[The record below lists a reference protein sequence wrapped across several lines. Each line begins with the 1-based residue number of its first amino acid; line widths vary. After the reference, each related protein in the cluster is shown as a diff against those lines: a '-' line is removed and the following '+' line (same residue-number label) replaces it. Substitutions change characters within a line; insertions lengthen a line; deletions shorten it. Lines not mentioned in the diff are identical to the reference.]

1 MEVVII
7 TTMEPKM
14 SFLQS
19 KYGTPTLTWLLAEAA
34 TPAIYQPAT
43 GGVQRTEPATER
55 DVNFQVKLDNDD
67 ATVQLLYEVDVPAA
81 PLVMR
86 LMLMETFDL
95 AGTMFTA
102 EDEAHIG
109 EHVRNSQA
117 IRALNQQ
124 MQTCSKCRTQLSTP
138 NRFSRACRRPT
149 NGHATPITRDR
160 TVLRGL
166 IIIPLKLFLL

>member
-43 GGVQRTEPATER
+43 GGVQRTEPAMER

-95 AGTMFTA
+95 AGTMF
-102 EDEAHIG
+102 
-109 EHVRNSQA
+109 
-117 IRALNQQ
+117 
-124 MQTCSKCRTQLSTP
+124 
-138 NRFSRACRRPT
+138 CRRPT

>member
-1 MEVVII
+1 
-7 TTMEPKM
+7 M

-19 KYGTPTLTWLLAEAA
+19 KYGMPTLTWLLAEAA

-43 GGVQRTEPATER
+43 GGGQRTEPAAGR

-67 ATVQLLYEVDVPAA
+67 ATVQLLYEVDVPTA

-95 AGTMFTA
+95 AGTMFAT

-109 EHVRNSQA
+109 EHVRSSQA
-117 IRALNQQ
+117 IQALNQQ
-124 MQTCSKCRTQLSTP
+124 MQTFGTMFEVPHPVIDPQQ
-138 NRFSRACRRPT
+138 
-149 NGHATPITRDR
+149 I
-160 TVLRGL
+160 
-166 IIIPLKLFLL
+166 

>member
-1 MEVVII
+1 MCDISHGYCRAGDATIEVVII

-55 DVNFQVKLDNDD
+55 EVNFQVKLDNDD

-95 AGTMFTA
+95 AGTMFTT

-109 EHVRNSQA
+109 EHVRSSQA
-117 IRALNQQ
+117 IQALNQQ
-124 MQTCSKCRTQLSTP
+124 MQTFGTMFEVPHPVIDPQQ
-138 NRFSRACRRPT
+138 
-149 NGHATPITRDR
+149 I
-160 TVLRGL
+160 
-166 IIIPLKLFLL
+166 

>member
-1 MEVVII
+1 MCDISHGYLWAGDTTMEVITI

-43 GGVQRTEPATER
+43 GGAQRTEPAMER
-55 DVNFQVKLDNDD
+55 EVNFQVKLDNDD

-95 AGTMFTA
+95 AGTMFTT

-109 EHVRNSQA
+109 EHVRSSQA
-117 IRALNQQ
+117 IQALNQQ
-124 MQTCSKCRTQLSTP
+124 MQTFGTMFEVPHPVIDPQQ
-138 NRFSRACRRPT
+138 
-149 NGHATPITRDR
+149 I
-160 TVLRGL
+160 
-166 IIIPLKLFLL
+166 

>member
-1 MEVVII
+1 MCDISHGYLWTGDTTMEVVII

-55 DVNFQVKLDNDD
+55 EVNFQVKLDNDD

-117 IRALNQQ
+117 IQALNQQ
-124 MQTCSKCRTQLSTP
+124 MQTFGTMFEVPHPVIDPQQ
-138 NRFSRACRRPT
+138 
-149 NGHATPITRDR
+149 I
-160 TVLRGL
+160 
-166 IIIPLKLFLL
+166 

>member
-1 MEVVII
+1 MCDISHGYLWAGDTTMEVVII

-19 KYGTPTLTWLLAEAA
+19 KYGTPTLTWLLA
-34 TPAIYQPAT
+34 
-43 GGVQRTEPATER
+43 EPATER

-109 EHVRNSQA
+109 EHVRSSQA
-117 IRALNQQ
+117 IQALNQQ
-124 MQTCSKCRTQLSTP
+124 MQTFGTMFEVPHPVIDPQQ
-138 NRFSRACRRPT
+138 
-149 NGHATPITRDR
+149 I
-160 TVLRGL
+160 
-166 IIIPLKLFLL
+166 